1 MTKTAEKNKAI
12 SADGIGEMA
21 ARGEDVSRF
30 FTGKGKMHP
39 GLTAE
44 GVPAEIQRVNV
55 DFTQEILSDLDAE
68 AKRLNISRQAVIK
81 TLVSDGLDRRSR
93 LRSKKRRAS

>member
-1 MTKTAEKNKAI
+1 MLR
-12 SADGIGEMA
+12 ADKIGDMA
-21 ARGEDVSRF
+21 ARGEDLSRF

-39 GLTAE
+39 GLPLE
-44 GVPAEIQRVNV
+44 GTPAEIQRVNV

-93 LRSKKRRAS
+93 IRVRAKKQKAS